1 MKPRLSDTDDFA
13 ALLAGLADLYA
24 AEGRPGGDEAAT
36 ALRSVMSRPFTLPPA
51 LALDISGICVD
62 ALKLRPHPLAATAL
76 SALPLLR
83 WRHSGLESGMIR
95 RDIALNL
102 AGVELIGPDGMVHHA
117 TVRVGL
123 FMQTARLDYV
133 TRTHPAEE
141 TFIMLGG
148 SGYWTCNGSAPTL
161 AHAGAIIHHPSG
173 APHATVTRAEPLIA
187 AWRWTGD
194 IRMEGYQLVG

>member
-1 MKPRLSDTDDFA
+1 MSPRLSDTDAFA
-13 ALLAGLADLYA
+13 ALLAGLADLYG

-36 ALRSVMSRPFTLPPA
+36 ALRDVMSRPFTLPPPQV
-51 LALDISGICVD
+51 LDISGICAD
-62 ALKLRPHPLAATAL
+62 ALKIRPHPLAATAL
-76 SALPLLR
+76 AALPLLR

-102 AGVELIGPDGMVHHA
+102 AGAELIGPDGMLHHA

-148 SGYWTCNGSAPTL
+148 SGYWTCCDSAPTL
-161 AHAGAIIHHPSG
+161 AQAGAIIHHPSG
-173 APHATVTRAEPLIA
+173 APHASVTREEPLIA

-194 IRMEGYQLVG
+194 IRLEGYEMVG